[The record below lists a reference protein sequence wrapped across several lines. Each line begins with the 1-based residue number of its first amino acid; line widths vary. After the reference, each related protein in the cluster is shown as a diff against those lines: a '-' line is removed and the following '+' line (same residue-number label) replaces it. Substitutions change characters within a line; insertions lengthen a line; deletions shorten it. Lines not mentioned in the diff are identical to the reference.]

1 MERGAQGSVILISER
16 GDRKEGTGPRKA
28 QDLPCPFLS
37 VLGTYRMLF
46 SSNERDGE
54 TEST

>member
-16 GDRKEGTGPRKA
+16 GDPKEGTGPRKA
-28 QDLPCPFLS
+28 QDLRCPFLS
-37 VLGTYRMLF
+37 FLGTYKMLC

-54 TEST
+54 NESI